1 MAQVDNRPMK
11 TTDSDQPPMPLDN
24 DPSTPDSFGRTDD
37 QPLPLDPEQIE
48 SEDEV
53 DEASDESFPA
63 SDPPSYSRSSTT
75 KD

>member
-1 MAQVDNRPMK
+1 MPRVDNRPMK
-11 TTDSDQPPMPLDN
+11 PTDSPEPTSPSDN
-24 DPSTPDSFGRTDD
+24 SQTDE
-37 QPLPLDPEQIE
+37 QRLPIDPEQTE
-48 SEDEV
+48 SEDDV

>member
-1 MAQVDNRPMK
+1 MP
-11 TTDSDQPPMPLDN
+11 TDTDQ
-24 DPSTPDSFGRTDD
+24 
-37 QPLPLDPEQIE
+37 QPLPIDPEQSE

-63 SDPPSYSRSSTT
+63 SDPPSHSRSAAT

>member
-1 MAQVDNRPMK
+1 MNPNDEPQPSMP
-11 TTDSDQPPMPLDN
+11 TDQPSADE
-24 DPSTPDSFGRTDD
+24 
-37 QPLPLDPEQIE
+37 QPLPIDPEQRE

-63 SDPPSYSRSSTT
+63 SDPPSYSRSTTT

>member
-1 MAQVDNRPMK
+1 MNPTDLPEPTKQPDNPD
-11 TTDSDQPPMPLDN
+11 TDEQ
-24 DPSTPDSFGRTDD
+24 T
-37 QPLPLDPEQIE
+37 LPIDPEQTE
-48 SEDEV
+48 SQDEV